1 MSMSKIRKSLQAKL
15 RRKFKWSTNTDY
27 NRGAMFEKL
36 DVNPYYVKRSDFKKT
51 VDIMIYCGYEFRKNG
66 MIQIGLTK
74 YDISNPDRPLI
85 ESSIDAHI
93 SFDELELLYNAIKEY
108 RNEITKEESNNES

>member
-66 MIQIGLTK
+66 MIQIDLTK
-74 YDISNPDRPLI
+74 YDVNNLDRPLI
-85 ESSIDAHI
+85 ESSIDSYI

-108 RNEITKEESNNES
+108 RNEITKEE